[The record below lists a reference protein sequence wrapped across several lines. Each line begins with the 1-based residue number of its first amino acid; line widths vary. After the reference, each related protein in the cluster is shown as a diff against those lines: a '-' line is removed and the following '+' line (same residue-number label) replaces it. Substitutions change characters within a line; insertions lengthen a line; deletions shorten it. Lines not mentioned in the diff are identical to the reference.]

1 MFEDVETIIMAGG
14 EGRRLM
20 PLTKYRPKPAVPFG
34 GKYRIIDFVLSN
46 CLNSGLRRI
55 YVLTQYRSG
64 SLLKHIQEGWHISSS
79 GLGNEYI
86 YCVPAQQ
93 KISTEW
99 YKGTADAIR
108 QNLDLISDKK
118 VKTVI
123 ILSGDHIYKMN
134 YKTMLDY
141 HLQHGADLT
150 IAAIKVDRELA
161 KTLGVIEVDEKF
173 KLISFVEKPL
183 VPKTIPNEPQYSY
196 VSMGIYIFKSEVLM
210 KVLEGSGNDFGK
222 EIIPKMIG
230 ENYKIWIY
238 DYIKYN
244 KIADYIISVN
254 NGVRQKVLV
263 DRTSDSA
270 YWRDVG
276 TIESYFEASMD
287 LIGVNPVFNL
297 YGERWPFRTLQRPL
311 PPTKFVLGG
320 LAHESILSDG
330 CIISGGKVW
339 RAILSPSVIIEK
351 DALVEE
357 SIIFDNVTIEPGAK
371 IRRSIIDKDVTVCA
385 GVKLGYNS
393 KTDLE
398 RGCTISASGI
408 VIVPR
413 NSVIGSC

>member
-118 VKTVI
+118 LKTVI

-141 HLQHGADLT
+141 HCNM
-150 IAAIKVDRELA
+150 E
-161 KTLGVIEVDEKF
+161 
-173 KLISFVEKPL
+173 
-183 VPKTIPNEPQYSY
+183 
-196 VSMGIYIFKSEVLM
+196 
-210 KVLEGSGNDFGK
+210 
-222 EIIPKMIG
+222 
-230 ENYKIWIY
+230 
-238 DYIKYN
+238 
-244 KIADYIISVN
+244 
-254 NGVRQKVLV
+254 
-263 DRTSDSA
+263 RT
-270 YWRDVG
+270 
-276 TIESYFEASMD
+276 
-287 LIGVNPVFNL
+287 
-297 YGERWPFRTLQRPL
+297 
-311 PPTKFVLGG
+311 
-320 LAHESILSDG
+320 
-330 CIISGGKVW
+330 
-339 RAILSPSVIIEK
+339 
-351 DALVEE
+351 
-357 SIIFDNVTIEPGAK
+357 
-371 IRRSIIDKDVTVCA
+371 
-385 GVKLGYNS
+385 
-393 KTDLE
+393 
-398 RGCTISASGI
+398 
-408 VIVPR
+408 
-413 NSVIGSC
+413 